1 MTVTSAS
8 RPVRMLAIPAD
19 DAVPVYVV
27 EASAAG
33 VEAVLHE
40 VIGARDLDPMRF
52 EVGRGCVVLVCA
64 DTGDAEGIQHNP
76 RATALWHRLDSH
88 AAPDELVGT
97 VVLVGATDDAWRILP
112 AGVVDADAEMW
123 RSVPVTV
130 VRWARALG

>member
-1 MTVTSAS
+1 MTNAS
-8 RPVRMLAIPAD
+8 RPIRMLVVPAD
-19 DAVPVYVV
+19 DAVPVYVA
-27 EASAAG
+27 EAPATG

-40 VIGARDLDPMRF
+40 VIGARDIDPMRF
-52 EVGRGCVVLVCA
+52 DVRGDCVVLVCG
-64 DTGDAEGIQHNP
+64 DTGDAEELPRNS

-88 AAPDELVGT
+88 AAPDELLGT

-112 AGVVDADAEMW
+112 AGAVDADAEMW